1 MNHDKYK
8 YLKFLSSK
16 ARNNPST
23 WVNDPGGNDEEPDYT
38 RPSKDRLNAYQ
49 LSGTDKI
56 IYLSDEVYVP
66 LIREEW
72 REEKAEERYR
82 QRCLSLDSLHDDFD
96 LEPDSEGHLINKDN
110 YYCYIND
117 EVDASLDDSNDYIN
131 SKLEEFVLTLSGAD
145 KVITDLIHEG
155 KTQRDI
161 APILGISQPAV
172 NKRIKKLK
180 KDFDTWLSKH
190 E

>member
-23 WVNDPGGNDEEPDYT
+23 WVIDPTDGDEPDYT
-38 RPSKDRLNAYQ
+38 KPSKDRLNAYQ
-49 LSGTDKI
+49 LDGTRKI
-56 IYLSDEVYVP
+56 IYLSDKDYTP
-66 LIREEW
+66 LIREDW
-72 REEKAEERYR
+72 REEKAEERYQ
-82 QRCLSLDSLHDDFD
+82 QRCTSLDELHDEYDF
-96 LEPDSEGHLINKDN
+96 EPDSDGNLINKDN
-110 YYCYIND
+110 YYLYINN
-117 EVDASLDDSNDYIN
+117 EVDASFDDANDYIIA
-131 SKLEEFVLTLSGAD
+131 KIEFFLLTLSGAD
-145 KVITDLIHEG
+145 KMVTDLLKKG

-180 KDFDTWLSKH
+180 KDFDIWLSKR

>member
-23 WVNDPGGNDEEPDYT
+23 WVNDPSGNDEEPDYT

-49 LSGTDKI
+49 LGGTNEI
-56 IYLSDEVYVP
+56 IYLSDEVYTP

-110 YYCYIND
+110 YCRYINN
-117 EVDASLDDSNDYIN
+117 EVDASLDDSNAYIN
-131 SKLEEFVLTLSGAD
+131 SKLEEFVLTLSGID
-145 KVITDLIHEG
+145 RKVVDLCKEG
-155 KTQRDI
+155 KTQREI
-161 APILGISQPAV
+161 AVILGVSQVAV
-172 NKRIKKLK
+172 NKRIKKIRK
-180 KDFDTWLSKH
+180 NYQRGLSKR